1 MKSKRTKQIGMAILA
16 LVAIAVSAPNAV
28 TRTSANLSASVV
40 DQVCQGGN
48 GVAVTLTADLQ
59 PAKRGVL
66 FEWDLNNDGIFD
78 TAPSRN
84 PMITNVYGDELLVT
98 ARVRASKGSRSAE
111 ATVTFETI
119 RCP

>member
-1 MKSKRTKQIGMAILA
+1 MNNKRIKYIGMTILA
-16 LVAIAVSAPNAV
+16 FASIAVSAPNAV
-28 TRTSANLSASVV
+28 TKTTASLSASVV
-40 DQVCQGGN
+40 DQVCQGGD
-48 GVAVTLTADLQ
+48 GVAVTLTANLQ
-59 PAKRGVL
+59 PPKRGVL
-66 FEWDLNNDGIFD
+66 FEWDFNNDGIFD

-84 PMITNVYGDELLVT
+84 PTVTNVYGDELVVT